1 MKNWFIVMDVNSIE
15 NYKHYLHIVE
25 CTITFVSKSPNK
37 QWCVHWLGAS
47 NTSYL
52 KIIVQIT

>member
-1 MKNWFIVMDVNSIE
+1 MDVNSIE